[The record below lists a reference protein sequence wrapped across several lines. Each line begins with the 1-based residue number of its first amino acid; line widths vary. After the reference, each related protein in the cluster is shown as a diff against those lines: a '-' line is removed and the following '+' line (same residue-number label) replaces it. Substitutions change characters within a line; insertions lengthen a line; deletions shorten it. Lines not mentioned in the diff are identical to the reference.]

1 MTGKAEHLVAELLAI
16 QQKHKAFFS
25 KNNQDIFSCVY
36 VKWSEPVTLHIITDI
51 LPDEIRADIQSITF
65 KDW

>member
-16 QQKHKAFFS
+16 QQKHKTFFN

-65 KDW
+65 KD

>member
-1 MTGKAEHLVAELLAI
+1 MTSNPEHLVAELLAI
-16 QQKHKAFFS
+16 QQKHKSFFS

-51 LPDEIRADIQSITF
+51 LPDEIRADILSINF
-65 KDW
+65 RD